1 MDAEK
6 IFTAVSDT
14 GSRIQF
20 ANGETLDLLIN
31 STLEIH
37 PRAIRRLSEYSGS
50 NDYVKNMMEI
60 TRDYAEN
67 NLSEEDF
74 LQELKLRLD
83 NYNMFTNA
91 HITKIPERSNKRT
104 KGGPSREN
112 LKMITSTEAYR
123 INALRNTSIGKHA
136 PDWCWK
142 IAYKLA
148 KKTGDISMKDI
159 GLHAAVVWW
168 SFQESRSSK
177 SDRLRRKV
185 STPNKSLGWSL
196 VNHSMIGTSRFYSN

>member
-1 MDAEK
+1 MDNRGIKTEIEQNDLVINVVTYMDAEK

-14 GSRIQF
+14 GSKIQF

-37 PRAIRRLSEYSGS
+37 PRAISRLSEYSGS
-50 NDYVKNMMEI
+50 KDYVKNMMEI

-91 HITKIPERSNKRT
+91 HITKIP
-104 KGGPSREN
+104 
-112 LKMITSTEAYR
+112 
-123 INALRNTSIGKHA
+123 LRNTSIGKHA

-177 SDRLRRKV
+177 SGRLRRKV
-185 STPNKSLGWSL
+185 STPKKSLGWSL